1 MLCWL
6 HLVSFTALKK
16 LGQFLGRGCVNRMM
30 YVNDISFI
38 LLPIFFIVARYTCFI
53 KSTIQRRGVLW
64 RVNCCVALFSAVT
77 AVIFYLNNFGL
88 AWVFLWLLAFNGD
101 IVGTLL
107 LYRKDRYSGRR
118 KLNKMEILF
127 WCISIA
133 AGCLLV
139 VLPWLF
145 MTLDLVYVNV
155 GTSIPDRLLSA
166 KLTISGVLYTVLGI
180 ELILLNP
187 YTLSSLRKLKEDL
200 NRDQ

>member
-1 MLCWL
+1 
-6 HLVSFTALKK
+6 
-16 LGQFLGRGCVNRMM
+16 
-30 YVNDISFI
+30 
-38 LLPIFFIVARYTCFI
+38 
-53 KSTIQRRGVLW
+53 
-64 RVNCCVALFSAVT
+64 VNCCVALFSAVT